1 MPHTPT
7 VLIADDE
14 PLFVSSL
21 ARQVQR
27 AGLSFISDTT
37 SERVLELARTRKPD
51 LIVLDVHQ
59 HIDGRDLLSSLK
71 KDPATKD
78 IKVVMLTALDDDY
91 LRTNCLELGAD
102 EFEIKPF
109 DFSTLMRITRLA
121 QVAADQDR
129 DPA

>member
-14 PLFVSSL
+14 PVFVSTL
-21 ARQVQR
+21 ARQVRR

-37 SERVLELARTRKPD
+37 SEQVLELARTRQPD

-59 HIDGRDLLSSLK
+59 HIDGRDLLTRLK
-71 KDPATKD
+71 SDPATRH
-78 IKVVMLTALDDDY
+78 IKVVMLTALDDEY
-91 LRTNCLELGAD
+91 LRADCLELGAD

-109 DFSTLMRITRLA
+109 DFATIQKIARMATT
-121 QVAADQDR
+121 AAAGD
-129 DPA
+129 A